1 MLLLDTSVS
10 EAELLS
16 REVDAMARSGPLL
29 MGLALWNL
37 GFSSRVAWSA
47 CLPKDVYLV
56 CR

>member
-16 REVDAMARSGPLL
+16 REVDAMARPGPLL